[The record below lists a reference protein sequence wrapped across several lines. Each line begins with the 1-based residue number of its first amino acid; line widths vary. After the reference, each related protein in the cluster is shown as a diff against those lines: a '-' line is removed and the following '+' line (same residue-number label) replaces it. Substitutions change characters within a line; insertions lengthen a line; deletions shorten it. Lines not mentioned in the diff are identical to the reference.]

1 MKKEMLMEIAK
12 GMTLGAV
19 VLFALI
25 GSAAI
30 YASGIDSKLPEEYT
44 QYCEEAGRIYNI
56 CPELLEAI
64 IEAESGGDPDAV
76 GQAGEI
82 GLMQIYPM
90 YHMNRME
97 DIGVRY
103 LFDPRSNIFVGA
115 DYLAELFE
123 EHKDTG
129 TVLMVYNGVQ
139 NAKERGKIG
148 NYTEYA
154 KSIMKQTISL
164 ERAREEEEEHGRN

>member
-12 GMTLGAV
+12 GITLGVV

-30 YASGIDSKLPEEYT
+30 YASGIDLKLPEEYT

-82 GLMQIYPM
+82 GLMQIYPR
-90 YHMNRME
+90 YHVERSQRLNVY
-97 DIGVRY
+97 D
-103 LFDPRSNIFVGA
+103 LFEPEGNILVGA
-115 DYLAELFE
+115 DYLAELFAE
-123 EHKDTG
+123 YQDMG
-129 TVLMVYNGVQ
+129 TVLMIYNGVED
-139 NAKERGKIG
+139 AKLRGNNG
-148 NYTEYA
+148 DYTDYA
-154 KSIMKQTISL
+154 EEIMQRVEEL
-164 ERAREEEEEHGRN
+164 ERLHGK